1 MWALVFLLDGEKRP
15 RRSVVAGL
23 LVVVLTVASH
33 LWLSGPW
40 MEQAGL
46 GLGRRP
52 AASAPAPGSSRSPF
66 DVVGAAQDALA
77 RLASDARVH
86 TGP

>member
-1 MWALVFLLDGEKRP
+1 MWVLLFLLDGEKRP

-23 LVVVLTVASH
+23 LAVVLTVARH

-46 GLGRRP
+46 GLGQRP
-52 AASAPAPGSSRSPF
+52 ASAPAPASTRSPF
-66 DVVGAAQDALA
+66 DVLGAAQDALA
-77 RLASDARVH
+77 RLASDTRVH